1 MVINARRKSVYKYE
15 VMMYKKMVCL
25 IIQNTEITYIMS

>member
-1 MVINARRKSVYKYE
+1 MVINARRNSIYKYA
-15 VMMYKKMVCL
+15 VVMYKKMVCL